1 MISQERIKEILESY
15 GGEITI
21 GTIASH
27 SALQILHGARQE
39 GFDTLL
45 ITTKD
50 REKLYRNFN
59 VANFT
64 LFVENFKD
72 ILSSE
77 VQDELIERNCVLI
90 PHGSFVEYIG
100 PKNILDKLEVP
111 CFGNRLVL
119 EWESDR
125 RKEREWLTS
134 SGLKMPREVKP
145 NEIDGPVI
153 VKFFGAK
160 GGRDFFLAS
169 SEEEYL
175 DKIRGREKEPHVIQE
190 YVVGTRFYLHYFYS
204 PLNDEIE
211 FTGSDIRYESNVDG
225 LTRIPNWE
233 EYFSPTYVVT
243 GNIPVILRESLLP
256 EVLEMGE
263 RVVKKSKEL
272 FYPGMI
278 GPFCLETVC
287 TDELEFYVFEISAR
301 IVAGTSLYVWGSPY
315 TWVKYNEPMST
326 GRRIALEIKRGLET
340 NRESELIW

>member
-145 NEIDGPVI
+145 DEIDGPVI

-169 SEEEYL
+169 SEEEYW

-225 LTRIPNWE
+225 LTRIPDWE
-233 EYFSPTYVVT
+233 KYFSPTYVVT

-256 EVLEMGE
+256 EVFEMGE